1 MSAPEVLILGG
12 SAAGKTH
19 YAGQLL
25 GRLRHDRQGT
35 LRLQPG
41 GADDLGK
48 FEEVLGCLE
57 EGRAAG
63 HTPGETWTGM
73 KCQLETREGDEVLLA
88 WPDYAGERLAS
99 LVDSRVLTPEW
110 RKSVASARAWML
122 FIRPSTLKLHEDLL
136 SRPTGLA
143 PEHTT
148 SATGQL
154 HGKGWDDRARY
165 VEMLQMFL
173 FAAGQSTYGK
183 VVKPRL
189 TILLSCWD
197 ELDEE
202 GTPEKI
208 FRSRLPLL
216 HAFVRGTWSDESWS
230 VWALSSLGRALRPD
244 TRDQDFVTQGP
255 ESFGYVIPPGTTD
268 HNPDLTAPVAWLL
281 DI

>member
-1 MSAPEVLILGG
+1 MSSPEVLILGG
-12 SAAGKTH
+12 PAAGKTH

-35 LRLQPG
+35 LRLQRG

-48 FEEVLGCLE
+48 FEEVLSCLE

-63 HTPGETWTGM
+63 HTPGKTWTGM
-73 KCQLETREGDEVLLA
+73 KCQLETREGEEVLLA
-88 WPDYAGERLAS
+88 WPDYAGERLTS

-110 RKSVASARAWML
+110 RTSVASARAWML

-148 SATGQL
+148 SVKGQL

-208 FRSRLPLL
+208 FQSRLPLL

-230 VWALSSLGRALRPD
+230 VWALSSLGRALQPD
-244 TRDQDFVTQGP
+244 TRDQDFVHPGP
-255 ESFGYVIPPGTTD
+255 RE
-268 HNPDLTAPVAWLL
+268 LWLR
-281 DI
+281 DSTGNDRPQS